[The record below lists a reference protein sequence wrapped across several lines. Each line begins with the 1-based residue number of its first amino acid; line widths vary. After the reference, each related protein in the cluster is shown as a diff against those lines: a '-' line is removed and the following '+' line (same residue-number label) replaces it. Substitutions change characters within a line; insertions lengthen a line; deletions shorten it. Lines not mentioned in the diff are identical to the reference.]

1 MQTFLPYADYQ
12 KSARCL
18 DRQRL
23 GKQRVEGLQILHC
36 LLDIGS
42 QRWQHHP
49 AVIMWKGAELSL
61 AYYVMEV
68 CHEWRSRGY
77 KDTVAEKVIACIQ
90 QIVRKNRRYKKPRW
104 LGSRKFHR
112 SHRSN
117 LVRKQ
122 PIHYRQYFPKIADNL
137 PYVWPGKG

>member
-1 MQTFLPYADYQ
+1 MMQTFLPYPNFQ
-12 KSARCL
+12 KSAQVL

-49 AVIMWKGAELSL
+49 AVKMWKGAEMAL
-61 AYYVMEV
+61 AHYVLEM
-68 CHEWRSRGY
+68 CYEWTSRGY
-77 KDTVAEKVIACIQ
+77 KDTVTQ
-90 QIVRKNRRYKKPRW
+90 QVMQCLQLLVRRKRRYMKPSW
-104 LGSRKFHR
+104 LGHIRFHR

-122 PIHYRQYFPKIADNL
+122 PQHYRQYFPRIKETL
-137 PYVWPGKG
+137 PYVWPRR